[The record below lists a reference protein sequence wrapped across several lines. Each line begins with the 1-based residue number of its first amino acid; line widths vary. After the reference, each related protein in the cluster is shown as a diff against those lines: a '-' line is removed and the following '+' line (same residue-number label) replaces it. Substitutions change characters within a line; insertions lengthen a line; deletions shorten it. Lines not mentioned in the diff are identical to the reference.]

1 MTKLSDILQANGGG
15 DLRDLWE
22 STEAAGEVGPLAAG
36 EYVADIIGGELETS
50 RTKSTP
56 GYKLTFAVVEPVEL
70 AGRRF
75 WHDCWL
81 TPAALPQT
89 KRDLAK
95 IGVQSLDQLE
105 KPLPAVIRCR
115 VKLALRRDDNGEER
129 NRVRSFEP
137 IGIVTPEADPFA
149 PADDTATNEP
159 GAGDIDPICPKCR
172 KPIDGAY
179 GGCLACDESEAGPD
193 APF

>member
-1 MTKLSDILQANGGG
+1 MTSLSDILNAGGGG
-15 DLRDLWE
+15 DLRDLWN
-22 STEAAGEVGPLAAG
+22 TTDAAGEMGPLPPG
-36 EYVADIIGGELETS
+36 EYLADIVNGELETS

-56 GYKLTFAVVEPVEL
+56 GFKMTFAVVEPVEF

-81 TPAALPQT
+81 TAAALPQT

-105 KPLPAVIRCR
+105 KPLQARIRCR
-115 VKLALRRDDNGEER
+115 VKLALRRDDNGDER
-129 NRVRSFEP
+129 NRLKTFEVV
-137 IGIVTPEADPFA
+137 GIVRPERDAFA
-149 PADDTATNEP
+149 PDGLATDEP
-159 GAGDIDPICPKCR
+159 EAGDIDTICPKCR

-179 GGCLACDESEAGPD
+179 GGCLACDLDAEAATD
-193 APF
+193 DFF